1 MPTCI
6 IITKS
11 GTLSKDCVKISGKQ
25 ALCHLMMQPRCDKD
39 SITPDAGLVSH
50 SEGQLQV
57 LMCAVD
63 HVRTV
68 SGEKSSGGTL
78 LSHLNQ

>member
-11 GTLSKDCVKISGKQ
+11 GTLSNDCVKISGKQ

-50 SEGQLQV
+50 IEG
-57 LMCAVD
+57 
-63 HVRTV
+63 
-68 SGEKSSGGTL
+68 
-78 LSHLNQ
+78 HL